1 MSRKPNGPERPA
13 NNGSAGNGQAP
24 VTRAAQLPM
33 TTSPAFDMWL
43 ERQMKTLIAACDQAP
58 DQKLIDLIRREF
70 AKRDSKVT
78 D

>member
-1 MSRKPNGPERPA
+1 MSRKPNGSGRPA
-13 NNGSAGNGQAP
+13 NNGSAENGQSP
-24 VTRAAQLPM
+24 VSRPAQASM

-43 ERQMKTLIAACDQAP
+43 ERQMKTLVAACDQAP

-70 AKRDSKVT
+70 AKRAGKVT